1 MSDPPAANPYTT
13 PEVTV
18 SAGGNDRPDGWTEES
33 WKLANSCR
41 SWLSVVSACCG
52 LIGGVVT
59 LAASAMV
66 FTLSNVP
73 VVRVPMLVYLAGLIY
88 VGVCAIGVSIGAYR
102 MRGALQQRSTF
113 TDLLPPLRFAAISAG
128 LLTLGL
134 IVLPF
139 AIGFAGA
146 AAAW

>member
-13 PEVTV
+13 PEVT
-18 SAGGNDRPDGWTEES
+18 
-33 WKLANSCR
+33 
-41 SWLSVVSACCG
+41 
-52 LIGGVVT
+52 
-59 LAASAMV
+59 LAASAMM

-88 VGVCAIGVSIGAYR
+88 VGVCAIGVSIGAFR
-102 MRGALQQRSTF
+102 MRGALQRRSTF